1 MNEHLLFFFYLLVCA
16 GVTYLIR
23 MLPLL
28 FCRKDIK
35 NRYVKSFL
43 YYIPYS
49 VLTAMTFPA
58 IFYSTGMLVSALVGT
73 GVAVVLAYLPSNK
86 CEFEKYSA
94 DDTMLPEGIEKV
106 PQKFAINYRNKWM
119 IEHSDCVVTYV
130 KHNLGGAARFKE
142 YAIKK
147 NKIVIDL
154 VEKSLP

>member
-1 MNEHLLFFFYLLVCA
+1 MTCTFFGHRDTENEIEPILRKVIIDLIENKNICNFYVGNHGRYDSMVRKLLIELKEIYP
-16 GVTYLIR
+16 IR
-23 MLPLL
+23 
-28 FCRKDIK
+28 
-35 NRYVKSFL
+35 Y
-43 YYIPYS
+43 
-49 VLTAMTFPA
+49 
-58 IFYSTGMLVSALVGT
+58 
-73 GVAVVLAYLPSNK
+73 AVVLAYLPSNK